1 MFKQVIVANKKLDMS
16 PGKISAMASHGAVS
30 FLTEWLRRNVIPAP
44 DSRDYAIKPEARIDG
59 DLYTEWI
66 CGSFTKIILEAEN
79 EEQMKEIIKKA
90 HEAGM
95 INRQDFF
102 NIVDESTEFLDIPQW
117 AVIAFRPMQ
126 PEKIDPITGDL
137 NLYGYSDKLPEGWE

>member
-1 MFKQVIVANKKLDMS
+1 MFKQVIVANKELDMS
-16 PGKISAMASHGAVS
+16 PGKLSAMSSHGAVS
-30 FLTEWLRRNVIPAP
+30 FFTEWFRRNVIAAP
-44 DSRDYAIKPEARIDG
+44 DSRDYAIKSDARIDG

-79 EEQMKEIIKKA
+79 EEHMKEIIKKA

-137 NLYGYSDKLPEGWE
+137 NLYGYENKLFESFD